1 MNTPIKM
8 KLSKLYF
15 SVLQLAQ
22 KNLQTQVG
30 WVQLWIDFQK
40 VELNKSSP
48 KSSLF
53 NGLWRQSLWEQ
64 RGVKRVKE
72 FMRPV

>member
-1 MNTPIKM
+1 MLK
-8 KLSKLYF
+8 
-15 SVLQLAQ
+15 LAQ

-40 VELNKSSP
+40 VELNKSSY
-48 KSSLF
+48 KNSLF
-53 NGLWRQSLWEQ
+53 NGLWRQFFWEQ
-64 RGVKRVKE
+64 REVIRIEE

>member
-1 MNTPIKM
+1 M
-8 KLSKLYF
+8 KTSKLYF
-15 SVLQLAQ
+15 NVLKLAQ
-22 KNLQTQVG
+22 DNLQTQVG

-48 KSSLF
+48 KNSF
-53 NGLWRQSLWEQ
+53 FYGLWRQSFWGQKEVI
-64 RGVKRVKE
+64 RIKE